1 MLASSF
7 SITGLSRTKF
17 VERRNSRFAWTVPRS
32 RRLESFVDL
41 PAAIAETCDA
51 IHCSEGLG
59 RGMAGNIDTASYLIA
74 VSPTS
79 SGRACRERTRKPR
92 ATLLYITHGG

>member
-7 SITGLSRTKF
+7 SIPGLSRMKF

-32 RRLESFVDL
+32 RRLESCVDL
-41 PAAIAETCDA
+41 PAAMAETGDA

-59 RGMAGNIDTASYLIA
+59 RGMAGNIDTTALI
-74 VSPTS
+74 S
-79 SGRACRERTRKPR
+79 
-92 ATLLYITHGG
+92 